1 MSQIKISE
9 LPTLV
14 TQLQNSDYVPVVS
27 GGVNYKYIPFNYLVK
42 NSGNEAISG
51 VKTFSSSPVVPL
63 GGTGQQAAPMTYVI
77 PPSDIGRL
85 TEISGDGIPDMPDG
99 TATQRVNYFT
109 AVPSGW
115 TANGTPTTT
124 FSNGVWRMTLSG
136 PNHGYYKGATNN
148 IVRMKIRVLSGTL
161 TYGLNGGQQYTDTNS
176 LWHYIDSVVTGTV
189 AFIFY
194 GNTGSVFEI
203 ADLYIG
209 TGVYSS
215 PLHDKSGNVIWTNN
229 GLLPVDG
236 YRGKGLLCNGSS
248 YAQANNP
255 VIGTTGTL
263 AFQFSQANRTVT
275 QGLFTNEINGTN
287 GISCFINTSGNI
299 ILRLSRSGTDSS
311 FTIATITDSS
321 PHSLFIRFTS
331 PTSISYKLDN
341 GAWTTQA
348 ITAFVGGTINA
359 YISYV
364 GGNFFSGT
372 LYNLKA
378 WNRVL
383 SDDECISWANDPAGV
398 DSNVGKNQIEF
409 ASNSDA
415 SSTPSV
421 TASGFLNGF
430 DNYGAFGNW
439 AVGTAW
445 TRRVKFLTPINW
457 GKDSFNFWVKLMSD
471 GRIWPFATNMVTLML
486 QNTTIYGYSIDPV
499 HSDPYSLDITFHP
512 GGRYPSGSTY
522 GSYGA
527 PFSEFGAGWCWFVEK
542 ITYN

>member
-14 TQLQNSDYVPVVS
+14 AQLQNSDYVPVVS

-236 YRGKGLLCNGSS
+236 LRGKGLICNGSG
-248 YAQANNP
+248 YAVADSP
-255 VIGTTGTL
+255 VIGT
-263 AFQFSQANRTVT
+263 V
-275 QGLFTNEINGTN
+275 
-287 GISCFINTSGNI
+287 NT
-299 ILRLSRSGTDSS
+299 
-311 FTIATITDSS
+311 FA
-321 PHSLFIRFTS
+321 IRFSRATTTNVDILLYNETLNAS
-331 PTSISYKLDN
+331 GFSFFIQNSNLTLRINRAGGYTEYVLGVINDTNVHTIFIMFVSSSSCIYKLDSN
-341 GAWTTQA
+341 NSTSQSITGWVAPTINTKLVSDGAY
-348 ITAFVGGTINA
+348 FFNGTI
-359 YISYV
+359 Y
-364 GGNFFSGT
+364 NFK
-372 LYNLKA
+372 LWA
-378 WNRVL
+378 RIL

-398 DSNVGKNQIEF
+398 DSSSPQQVYAEYYNQQ
-409 ASNSDA
+409 
-415 SSTPSV
+415 V
-421 TASGFLNGF
+421 TAINSPVRYTTKVSDTHSAYNTSTGVFTAPLSGMYL
-430 DNYGAFGNW
+430 
-439 AVGTAW
+439 
-445 TRRVKFLTPINW
+445 
-457 GKDSFNFWVKLMSD
+457 FNCM
-471 GRIWPFATNMVTLML
+471 I
-486 QNTTIYGYSIDPV
+486 NTTAGDV
-499 HSDPYSLDITFHP
+499 CALMAP
-512 GGRYPSGSTY
+512 GGRAADGVSSGGRAPINY
-522 GSYGA
+522 HIWLNAGEGA
-527 PFSEFGAGWCWFVEK
+527 LVNNLTGAVPAQAARGIAYFAVVK
-542 ITYN
+542 LF